1 MTTTTL
7 QEFNLSPDIIL
18 GKSEHHQLTVLAMA
32 GSGHS
37 ADIADAL
44 LYELGRAL
52 VVADPF
58 VPPDA
63 VRMGSTVRYRSSRE
77 GEREVTLVYPA
88 EARDGS
94 DRLSVLTQVGTALV
108 GLRRGQAITWLDE
121 AGHKQVLTVLS
132 VAPPA
137 WTPDDDPGPSAA

>member
-7 QEFNLSPDIIL
+7 EEFTLSPDIIL

-37 ADIADAL
+37 ANVADEL

-58 VPPDA
+58 VPPDV
-63 VRMGSTVRYRSSRE
+63 VRMGSTAHYRSSE
-77 GEREVTLVYPA
+77 DGEHEVTLVYPA
-88 EARDGS
+88 EADETRNN
-94 DRLSVLTQVGTALV
+94 LSILTKVGTALV
-108 GLRRGQAITWLDE
+108 GLRRGQSITWLN
-121 AGHKQVLTVLS
+121 ATGGKHVLTVIS
-132 VAPPA
+132 VRQPDQEAP
-137 WTPDDDPGPSAA
+137 DDPGPSAA